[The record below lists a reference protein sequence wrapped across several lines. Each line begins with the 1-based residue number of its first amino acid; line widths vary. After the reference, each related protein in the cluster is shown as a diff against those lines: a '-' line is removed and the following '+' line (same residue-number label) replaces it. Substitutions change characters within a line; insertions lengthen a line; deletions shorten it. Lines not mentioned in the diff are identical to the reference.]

1 MAARKDYGPKA
12 GGRSASRAEPKRT
25 ANKGNRRA
33 AAPPPPPPPVRTSAP
48 WLKIV
53 VALAMLG
60 GMAWLLYSLTQIGS
74 STTPV
79 KKPASVSQPAAKPQP
94 KAATK
99 TAAKAT
105 AEAPAG
111 DEERFEFYNML
122 PKSEVKTEQVDV
134 YKSTPKDAK
143 MQYRYL
149 LQAGS
154 FRKAADAERM
164 RAKLILMGMP
174 NAHTSKS
181 NGQNGTWYR
190 VRVGPFDNRSLL
202 NRAQDKLVRQ
212 RIQPMEIKLK

>member
-1 MAARKDYGPKA
+1 
-12 GGRSASRAEPKRT
+12 
-25 ANKGNRRA
+25 
-33 AAPPPPPPPVRTSAP
+33 
-48 WLKIV
+48 
-53 VALAMLG
+53 
-60 GMAWLLYSLTQIGS
+60 
-74 STTPV
+74 
-79 KKPASVSQPAAKPQP
+79 
-94 KAATK
+94 
-99 TAAKAT
+99 
-105 AEAPAG
+105 
-111 DEERFEFYNML
+111 ML

-174 NAHTSKS
+174 NAKTSKS
-181 NGQNGTWYR
+181 TGQNGTWYR

-212 RIQPMEIKLK
+212 QIQPMEIKLK

>member
-25 ANKGNRRA
+25 ANKGKSRA
-33 AAPPPPPPPVRTSAP
+33 AAPPPAPPRPTTP
-48 WLKIV
+48 WVKIV
-53 VALAMLG
+53 VALSLLG
-60 GMAWLLYSLTQIGS
+60 GMAWLLYSLIQVGKP
-74 STTPV
+74 PV
-79 KKPASVSQPAAKPQP
+79 PTKPAVSQPAAKAKPDSTA
-94 KAATK
+94 KAAIK
-99 TAAKAT
+99 
-105 AEAPAG
+105 APAS
-111 DEERFEFYNML
+111 DEERFEFYKML

-174 NAHTSKS
+174 NAKTSKS
-181 NGQNGTWYR
+181 TGQNGTWYR

-212 RIQPMEIKLK
+212 QIQPMEIKLK

>member
-25 ANKGNRRA
+25 ANKGKSRA
-33 AAPPPPPPPVRTSAP
+33 AAPPPPPPAPARRTTP
-48 WLKIV
+48 WVKIAI
-53 VALAMLG
+53 ALSLLG
-60 GMAWLLYSLTQIGS
+60 GMAWLLYSLIQIG
-74 STTPV
+74 
-79 KKPASVSQPAAKPQP
+79 KPSAPTKSAISQPAKAQP
-94 KAATK
+94 KAAP
-99 TAAKAT
+99 AAV
-105 AEAPAG
+105 EAPAN
-111 DEERFEFYNML
+111 DKERFEFYKML

-174 NAHTSKS
+174 NAKTSKS
-181 NGQNGTWYR
+181 TGQNGIWYR

-212 RIQPMEIKLK
+212 QIQPMEIKLK

>member
-1 MAARKDYGPKA
+1 MA
-12 GGRSASRAEPKRT
+12 
-25 ANKGNRRA
+25 
-33 AAPPPPPPPVRTSAP
+33 
-48 WLKIV
+48 
-53 VALAMLG
+53 VALSLLG
-60 GMAWLLYSLTQIGS
+60 GMAWLLYSLLQVGKPPEAT
-74 STTPV
+74 
-79 KKPASVSQPAAKPQP
+79 KPAASPPAKTQAKTAPD
-94 KAATK
+94 A
-99 TAAKAT
+99 AAKA
-105 AEAPAG
+105 PAT
-111 DEERFEFYNML
+111 DKERFEFYKML

-174 NAHTSKS
+174 NAKTSKS
-181 NGQNGTWYR
+181 TGQNGTWYR

-212 RIQPMEIKLK
+212 QIQPMEIKLK